1 MLGFIIKFL
10 LTVVVS
16 TWLIMQDATGTV
28 LSLPVLFAV
37 LAFGLFIWDA
47 VISYR
52 KSEERKENIQH
63 LNDFFEYK
71 QSKYR
76 GL

>member
-1 MLGFIIKFL
+1 MLGFIMKFL

-16 TWLIMQDATGTV
+16 TWLIMQGATGSF
-28 LSLPVLFAV
+28 LSVPVLFAL
-37 LAFGLFIWDA
+37 LAFALFIWDSI
-47 VISYR
+47 ISYR
-52 KSEERKENIQH
+52 KSEERKENLQH
-63 LNDFFEYK
+63 LNDFFKYK

>member
-1 MLGFIIKFL
+1 MLGFIMKFL

-16 TWLIMQDATGTV
+16 TWLIMQSATGSF
-28 LSLPVLFAV
+28 LSLPVLFAT
-37 LAFGLFIWDA
+37 LAFALFIWDA

-52 KSEERKENIQH
+52 KSEERKENLQH
-63 LNDFFEYK
+63 LNDFLKYK

-76 GL
+76 GF

>member
-10 LTVVVS
+10 LTVVIS
-16 TWLIMQDATGTV
+16 TWLIMQNATGNL
-28 LSLPVLFAV
+28 LSLPVLFAA

-47 VISYR
+47 IISYR

-63 LNDFFEYK
+63 LNDFFKYK

-76 GL
+76 FL

>member
-1 MLGFIIKFL
+1 MKFL

-16 TWLIMQDATGTV
+16 IWLITQEAAGSFF
-28 LSLPVLFAV
+28 SLPVLFVV

-63 LNDFFEYK
+63 LNDFFKYK

>member
-1 MLGFIIKFL
+1 MLGFIMKFL
-10 LTVVVS
+10 LTLVVS
-16 TWLIMQDATGTV
+16 TWLIMQGATG
-28 LSLPVLFAV
+28 SFFAI
-37 LAFGLFIWDA
+37 LALALFIWDS

-52 KSEERKENIQH
+52 KSEERKENLQH
-63 LNDFFEYK
+63 LHDFFKYK